1 MENIFQR
8 LVEESGIEAETIAR
22 KGSGLP
28 IRPDRS
34 HR

>member
-8 LVEESGIEAETIAR
+8 RVEKSGIEAKTIAR
-22 KGSGLP
+22 KGSWLP